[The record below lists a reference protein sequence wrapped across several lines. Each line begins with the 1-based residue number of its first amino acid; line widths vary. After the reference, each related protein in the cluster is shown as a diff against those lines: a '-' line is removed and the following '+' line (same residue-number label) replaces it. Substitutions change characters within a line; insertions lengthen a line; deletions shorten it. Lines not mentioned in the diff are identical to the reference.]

1 MKNKKIIS
9 MTLIALMAAI
19 IAVCS
24 WITVPIGP
32 VPFTLQTFG
41 VFLALRFLGGKK
53 GTLAII
59 IYILLGVVGVPVFA
73 NFKGGLGAIM
83 GPTGGYILGFILSGI
98 VVILFELVK
107 KKKMVVNAIAD
118 VIGLLVCYA
127 LGTAWFYFTMGVE
140 KGMSVYKVLTLCVIP
155 FIIPDLIKILLA
167 ELICIKMPK
176 NIKEKI

>member
-1 MKNKKIIS
+1 MKNKKIID
-9 MTLIALMAAI
+9 MALIALMAAI

-32 VPFTLQTFG
+32 VPITLQTFG

-53 GTLAII
+53 GTLAVI
-59 IYILLGVVGVPVFA
+59 IYILLGAIGVPVFA

-83 GPTGGYILGFILSGI
+83 GPTGGYIIGFVLSGI

-107 KKKMVVNAIAD
+107 KNKIVMNAIAD
-118 VIGLLVCYA
+118 VIGLLGCYA

-155 FIIPDLIKILLA
+155 FIIPDIIKIALA
-167 ELICIKMPK
+167 ELVCIKTPK
-176 NIKEKI
+176 SLKK